1 MFASTF
7 VVVSRS
13 PTLYAP
19 APLTGFQTSVTDVPL
34 STAPAAGD
42 DSTGV
47 PGAAAR
53 LIAGKQRTAR
63 TAAIF
68 KTPLRIHRPPRER
81 ERQRRGRAKLETA
94 TGGQNGVI
102 APARCVGD

>member
-34 STAPAAGD
+34 STAQAAGD

-47 PGAAAR
+47 PGAAPCTVKVRFAAR
-53 LIAGKQRTAR
+53 FGQFVVLS
-63 TAAIF
+63 
-68 KTPLRIHRPPRER
+68 PPANVLHE
-81 ERQRRGRAKLETA
+81 A
-94 TGGQNGVI
+94 TSQAYPCPWVTL
-102 APARCVGD
+102 ATQLVPV